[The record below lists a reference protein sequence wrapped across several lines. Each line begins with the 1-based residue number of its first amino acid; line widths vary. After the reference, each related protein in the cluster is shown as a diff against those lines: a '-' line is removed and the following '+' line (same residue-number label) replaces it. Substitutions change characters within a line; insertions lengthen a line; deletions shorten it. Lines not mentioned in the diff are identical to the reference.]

1 MPTYIRWYEC
11 DWCGKQ
17 FDTWSDA
24 EVCEFTHEYEKEQTA

>member
-17 FDTWSDA
+17 FEAWSDA
-24 EVCEFTHEYEKEQTA
+24 EACEWDHEYAKEQTA